1 MAVWAL
7 RYRPPGMGKPLK
19 AATGGLG
26 LPSAIVA
33 VALAGL
39 MAACGSG
46 NDDGS
51 ASSSTGDQPRYAA
64 AANFPQPSG
73 RSMRAL
79 IGNLPQG
86 PVLAPSVTI
95 LEPGQNRFGFA
106 LFDAGRRQIGE
117 LDVALYVSHGVDE
130 TAHGPFPAKYEPI
143 DVKPQ
148 FESQTTA
155 QDPDAAQ
162 SVYVS
167 RIRFSRPGSYLV
179 TAVTKLD
186 NKLVATSPTQ
196 VTVRAGGRV
205 PDVGD
210 KAISVHT
217 PTVASAHG
225 NVKSIDTRVP
235 PDDMHKVDLADAL
248 RRHRPVIL
256 LFATPALCQSR
267 VCGPVV
273 DVAEQVKA
281 QYGEKADFI
290 HMEIYKDNDLNKG
303 PRPQFTAYGLSHE
316 PILFAINRRG
326 LIADRLEGAYS
337 ANELEAAVRK
347 ALG

>member
-1 MAVWAL
+1 
-7 RYRPPGMGKPLK
+7 MGTPLK
-19 AATGGLG
+19 AVTSGIRAPLVVGGIML
-26 LPSAIVA
+26 A
-33 VALAGL
+33 VLL
-39 MAACGSG
+39 SACGG
-46 NDDGS
+46 DANDNGS
-51 ASSSTGDQPRYAA
+51 ASSSTGDQPRYAP

-73 RSMRAL
+73 RSMRDL

-95 LEPGQNRFGFA
+95 LEPGHNRFGFA

-117 LDVALYVSHGVDE
+117 LEAALYVSRGVDE
-130 TAHGPFPAKYEPI
+130 TAHGPFPAKFEPI

-167 RIRFSRPGSYLV
+167 RVAFQRAGSYLV

-196 VTVRAGGRV
+196 VTVRAGSRV
-205 PDVGD
+205 PNVGD
-210 KAISVHT
+210 QAISVHT
-217 PTVASAHG
+217 PTVTSVHG
-225 NVKSIDTRVP
+225 DVKSIDTRVP

-248 RRHRPVIL
+248 RRHRPVVL

-281 QYGEKADFI
+281 QYGDKVDFI
-290 HMEIYKDNDLNKG
+290 HMEIYNGNDLNKG
-303 PRPQFTAYGLSHE
+303 PRPQFTAYGLRNE
-316 PILFAINRRG
+316 PILFAIDRRG
-326 LIADRLEGAYS
+326 VVAERLEGAYS
-337 ANELEAAVRK
+337 AGELEAAVRK